1 MAPIRA
7 ILSGAQLVIVGA
19 ILNKNMYSFV
29 TRSNIQ
35 KPADLKG
42 KVIGVASFGAAN
54 EFSALMA
61 LKALGIPPQEVN
73 FRVAGGSL
81 ARLTAIEHGGIDATV
96 VPHSNN
102 AVAQAKGMRVFADL
116 TKLVKEFPDCVIVMK
131 RNLSQSEKA
140 SAKRFLQA
148 VSEAIYRL
156 KSEPTMREAIVAN
169 VQKRMRV
176 SRKNADE
183 IYEEYNQVFS
193 YPARVGRDGLREVLD
208 ILASQ
213 TGKPQSELRIDR
225 FLDESLLDELTAE
238 GF

>member
-1 MAPIRA
+1 
-7 ILSGAQLVIVGA
+7 
-19 ILNKNMYSFV
+19 MYSFV

-35 KPADLKG
+35 KPADLTG

-116 TKLVKEFPDCVIVMK
+116 AKLVKEFPDCVIVMK

-169 VQKRMRV
+169 VQKRM
-176 SRKNADE
+176 A
-183 IYEEYNQVFS
+183 
-193 YPARVGRDGLREVLD
+193 
-208 ILASQ
+208 
-213 TGKPQSELRIDR
+213 
-225 FLDESLLDELTAE
+225 
-238 GF
+238 